1 MIYADPSPYL
11 FAQWAHFGRFR
22 AIVAAIAF
30 LASAWVPTI
39 VLSEETVGNYPVWEE
54 ECLEFPSSECLLTLA
69 IKVAKSEDSPGTLLK
84 EVSEALLQQGERE
97 RAELVLDDAIG
108 LGFDA
113 FRTETGF
120 GANSDLWT
128 VSRLSRLLTFLNE
141 KDFRDLQLEVVALL
155 EEFVERE
162 PASNAKEQ
170 ALYTL
175 FAAFLD
181 LGDLDQAFSAARR
194 SSDPVSRWTL
204 YTDIAV
210 AHAKEG
216 RVDEALEIAK
226 WIGNLTYREKLRAR
240 VAAVLA
246 EQGNIELAQDL
257 LSSGASD
264 IETTIA
270 HKAIASA
277 LIANEQIDEAVAYAN
292 GISDTFQR
300 AFVQDST
307 SGALAEAGEIDIA
320 LTLAKSISV
329 HQQRS
334 QAMATV
340 GEVLVARGD
349 VELARDVLEEIPQRF
364 SWKNLLS
371 NLWQDPVDE
380 SAEEA
385 RARLTL
391 AIIKFLA
398 AENREEEAY
407 VLLSNSRGLSSDV
420 EVRLKL
426 GLAEAMAQRGA
437 ETETLEI
444 IEELTKVSSSLE
456 DIYKRIQLQ
465 ARIGDLYIQIGHFDE
480 ARALLFRLDE
490 VWSGSAVQHGA
501 NSLTDLDDI
510 DAALEWMSFLKADGL
525 RRPVF
530 LHLLQHLGRT
540 GRSQEALA
548 LIENSSEPTKEKVRA
563 WISLAVA
570 IG

>member
-1 MIYADPSPYL
+1 MGNSDTSPYL
-11 FAQWAHFGRFR
+11 IVYRAHFGHLR
-22 AIVAAIAF
+22 AIIACVALVAF
-30 LASAWVPTI
+30 AWVPTI
-39 VLSEETVGNYPVWEE
+39 GLSEETVSSYLVSEE
-54 ECLEFPSSECLLTLA
+54 ECFESPSSECLLVLA
-69 IKVAKSEDSPGTLLK
+69 IERAKSEDSPGTLLQ
-84 EVSEALLQQGERE
+84 EVSEILLQQGERQ
-97 RAELVLDDAIG
+97 RAELVLSDAIG

-113 FRTETGF
+113 FSTETGF

-128 VSRLSRLLTFLNE
+128 VSRLSRLLTLLNE
-141 KDFRDLQLEVVALL
+141 NSFRDLQLEVVALL
-155 EEFVERE
+155 EEFLERE
-162 PASNAKEQ
+162 PASTAKEQ

-181 LGDLDQAFSAARR
+181 LGELDQAFSAARR
-194 SSDPVSRWTL
+194 SSDPVSRWTR

-240 VAAVLA
+240 VAAILA

-257 LSSGASD
+257 LSSGGSD
-264 IETTIA
+264 IETTNA

-277 LIANEQIDEAVAYAN
+277 LIASGQINEAVAYAN

-307 SGALAEAGEIDIA
+307 SGALAEAGEIDSA

-329 HQQRS
+329 QQQRS

-340 GEVLVARGD
+340 GEILVAQGE
-349 VELARDVLEEIPQRF
+349 VELARDLLEAIPQRF

-391 AIIKFLA
+391 AIITFLA

-407 VLLSNSRGLSSDV
+407 VLLSNSGRLSPDV
-420 EVRLKL
+420 QVRLKL
-426 GLAEAMAQRGA
+426 GFAEALAQRGA
-437 ETETLEI
+437 ETETLDI
-444 IEELTKVSSSLE
+444 IEELMTVSSTLR
-456 DIYKRIQLQ
+456 DNFKRNQLQ
-465 ARIGDLYIQIGHFDE
+465 ASIGDLYIQIGHFDE

-525 RRPVF
+525 RRTVF

-548 LIENSSEPTKEKVRA
+548 LIEDSSKPADEKVRA
-563 WISLAVA
+563 WISLAAA

>member
-1 MIYADPSPYL
+1 MTSAEPSPYL
-11 FAQWAHFGRFR
+11 ITHRAHFGRFR
-22 AIVAAIAF
+22 AIAAAITF
-30 LASAWVPTI
+30 VVFAWAPTI
-39 VLSEETVGNYPVWEE
+39 GLPEETVSNYLVSEE
-54 ECLEFPSSECLLTLA
+54 ECFESPSSECLLALA
-69 IKVAKSEDSPGTLLK
+69 IKVAKSEDSPGTLLQQ
-84 EVSEALLQQGERE
+84 VSEVLLQQGKRE
-97 RAELVLDDAIG
+97 RAELLLSDAIG
-108 LGFDA
+108 LGFGA
-113 FRTETGF
+113 FSTETGF

-128 VSRLSRLLTFLNE
+128 VSRLSRLLTLLNE
-141 KDFRDLQLEVVALL
+141 NSFRDLQLEVVALL
-155 EEFVERE
+155 EEFLERE
-162 PASNAKEQ
+162 PASTAKEQ

-181 LGDLDQAFSAARR
+181 LGELDQAFSAARR
-194 SSDPVSRWTL
+194 SSDPVSRWTR

-240 VAAVLA
+240 VAAILA

-257 LSSGASD
+257 LSSGGSD
-264 IETTIA
+264 IETTNA

-277 LIANEQIDEAVAYAN
+277 LIASGQIDEAVAYAN

-307 SGALAEAGEIDIA
+307 SGALAEAGEIDSA

-329 HQQRS
+329 QQQRS

-340 GEVLVARGD
+340 GEILVAQGE
-349 VELARDVLEEIPQRF
+349 VELARDLLEAIPQRF

-391 AIIKFLA
+391 AIITFLA

-407 VLLSNSRGLSSDV
+407 VLLSNSGRLSPDV
-420 EVRLKL
+420 QVRLKL
-426 GLAEAMAQRGA
+426 GFAEALAQRGA
-437 ETETLEI
+437 ETETLDI
-444 IEELTKVSSSLE
+444 IEELMTVSSTLR
-456 DIYKRIQLQ
+456 DNFKRNQLQ
-465 ARIGDLYIQIGHFDE
+465 ASIGDLYIQIGHFDE

-525 RRPVF
+525 RRTVF

-548 LIENSSEPTKEKVRA
+548 LIEDSSKPADEKVRA
-563 WISLAVA
+563 WISLAAA

>member
-1 MIYADPSPYL
+1 MQVIPHR
-11 FAQWAHFGRFR
+11 AHFGRFR
-22 AIVAAIAF
+22 AIAAAITF
-30 LASAWVPTI
+30 VVFAWAPTI
-39 VLSEETVGNYPVWEE
+39 GLPEETVSNYLVSEE
-54 ECLEFPSSECLLTLA
+54 ECFESPSSECLLALA
-69 IKVAKSEDSPGTLLK
+69 IKVAKSEDSPGTLLQQ
-84 EVSEALLQQGERE
+84 VSEVLLQQGKRE
-97 RAELVLDDAIG
+97 RAELVLSDAIG
-108 LGFDA
+108 LGFGA
-113 FRTETGF
+113 FSTETGF

-128 VSRLSRLLTFLNE
+128 LSRLSRLLTLLNE
-141 KDFRDLQLEVVALL
+141 NGFRDLQLEVVALL
-155 EEFVERE
+155 EKFLERE

-170 ALYTL
+170 ALYTV

-194 SSDPVSRWTL
+194 SSDPVSRWTR

-210 AHAKEG
+210 AHAKKG

-240 VAAVLA
+240 VAAILA
-246 EQGNIELAQDL
+246 EQGNIELAQYL
-257 LSSGASD
+257 LSSGGLD
-264 IETTIA
+264 IETTNA

-277 LIANEQIDEAVAYAN
+277 LIASGQIDEAVAYAN

-307 SGALAEAGEIDIA
+307 SGALAEAGEIDSA

-329 HQQRS
+329 QQQRS

-340 GEVLVARGD
+340 GETLVAQGE
-349 VELARDVLEEIPQRF
+349 VELARSVLEAIPQQF
-364 SWKNLLS
+364 PWKNLPW

-385 RARLTL
+385 RARLTI
-391 AIIKFLA
+391 AIINFLA

-407 VLLSNSRGLSSDV
+407 VLLSNSSDLSSHLK
-420 EVRLKL
+420 VRLML
-426 GLAEAMAQRGA
+426 GFAEAMAQRGA

-444 IEELTKVSSSLE
+444 IEELTKVSSSFE
-456 DIYKRIQLQ
+456 DNYKRIQLQ
-465 ARIGDLYIQIGHFDE
+465 ASIGDLYIQIGHFDE

-501 NSLTDLDDI
+501 NLLTDLDDI
-510 DAALEWMSFLKADGL
+510 DAALEWISFLKADGP
-525 RRPVF
+525 RRSVF
-530 LHLLQHLGRT
+530 LYLVQHLGRT

-548 LIENSSEPTKEKVRA
+548 LIEESSEPTDEKVRA
-563 WISLAVA
+563 WISLAAA